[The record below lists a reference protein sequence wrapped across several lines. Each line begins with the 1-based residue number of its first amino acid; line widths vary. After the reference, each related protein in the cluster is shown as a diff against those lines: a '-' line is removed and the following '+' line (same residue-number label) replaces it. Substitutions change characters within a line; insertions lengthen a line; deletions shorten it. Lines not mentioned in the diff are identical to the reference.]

1 MLKSPVYNFLILEDS
16 EPDAFLLQRYLRKLV
31 EEPRFTVVTNQA
43 DYEAALTEHSANV
56 IFSDYRLPQYSG
68 IEALMYARVHA
79 PVVPFVFVTGALNN
93 EELAADTILKGASG
107 FVLKNNL
114 AKLDQLLPSLLDAHG
129 AGAVPAAAPTK
140 KPAATLLDRRGSG
153 ANANAQP
160 ATADAHLS
168 DDLSAKLAGADAET
182 LAKIRALLGEG

>member
-1 MLKSPVYNFLILEDS
+1 MSLKSYQFLILEDS
-16 EPDAFLLQRYLRKLV
+16 EPDAFLLRRHLSKLV
-31 EEPRFTVVTNQA
+31 DNVDFHIVA
-43 DYEAALTEHSANV
+43 DQSAYEAALTTVSPDV

-114 AKLDQLLPSLLDAHG
+114 SKLEQIVPNLL
-129 AGAVPAAAPTK
+129 AAPVQSATK
-140 KPAATLLDRRGSG
+140 SSPKDRSVES
-153 ANANAQP
+153 P
-160 ATADAHLS
+160 ATAAQANSSTDSPSAEELMS
-168 DDLSAKLAGADAET
+168 RLASADPATLAEIQRLLSA
-182 LAKIRALLGEG
+182 